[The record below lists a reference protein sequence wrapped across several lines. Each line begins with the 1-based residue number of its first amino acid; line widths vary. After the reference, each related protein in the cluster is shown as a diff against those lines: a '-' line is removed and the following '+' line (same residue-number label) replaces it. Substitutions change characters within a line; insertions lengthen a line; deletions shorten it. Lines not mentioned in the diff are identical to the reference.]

1 LFECFLSTLYGA
13 ATADPAN
20 LKLTSILLV
29 AIAVLVEKILRVQP
43 DVKQIYLLIQP
54 QGNATADQRLQTKVI
69 NSPLFQV
76 LKAQCGGQDT
86 FECFVKKKLTAVSG
100 TISNDDLDMMLH

>member
-13 ATADPAN
+13 ATADPAA
-20 LKLTSILLV
+20 LELISILLV

-54 QGNATADQRLQTKVI
+54 QGNATADQRLQTKV
-69 NSPLFQV
+69 SQCQSLGK
-76 LKAQCGGQDT
+76 LKQSKQQILAVPSCCGGT
-86 FECFVKKKLTAVSG
+86 CVHAGLATMFNG
-100 TISNDDLDMMLH
+100 